1 MDSVL
6 QNSNPDFL
14 FSALMLGI
22 IGSMV
27 IAYFTAVFTQNR
39 IKRNW
44 NRWRVVFFLAG
55 SIVLA
60 VAFLP
65 QVVEWAH
72 HDFRGHMI
80 QHLLIGMIAPLGL
93 VLSAPVTLVLR
104 TLPNAAARDIIYLLR
119 SPPLQVLS
127 HPVTALGLNI
137 GGMYILYLTPLYSI
151 SLQIPAV
158 HYAVHIHFF
167 LAGYLFCWSILA
179 GPDTAPHQ
187 PGMRFRLF
195 ILFISIGAH
204 AILGKLMY
212 GHLYPRFTHHSAEG
226 IQAAAQLMY
235 YGGDIAELLLA
246 IALFTMW
253 YKNPASSRYFFI
265 SQSQH

>member
-1 MDSVL
+1 M
-6 QNSNPDFL
+6 
-14 FSALMLGI
+14 FSAFVLGI
-22 IGSMV
+22 LGIM
-27 IAYFTAVFTQNR
+27 ILAYLAAVFIQDR
-39 IKRNW
+39 VKRSW

-55 SIVLA
+55 STVLA
-60 VAFLP
+60 VAFFP

-72 HDFRGHMI
+72 HDLRAHMI
-80 QHLLIGMIAPLGL
+80 QHLLIGMFAPLGL

-104 TLPNAAARDIIYLLR
+104 TLPNTAARHIIYLLR
-119 SPPLQVLS
+119 SPPLQVFS

-137 GGMYILYLTPLYSI
+137 GGMYLFYLTPLYSI
-151 SLQIPAV
+151 SLQIPAA

-187 PGMRFRLF
+187 PGMKFRLF
-195 ILFISIGAH
+195 ILFLSIAAH

-212 GHLYPRFTHHSAEG
+212 GHLYPRLTFHSAEE

-253 YKNPASSRYFFI
+253 YKNPASSRYSLI
-265 SQSQH
+265 SQT